1 MARTEDEERRNMKR
15 KRIMQAALRI
25 FSQKGYSPTALDE
38 IAQEAGIAKGTL
50 YLYFKDKED
59 LICSTLISVLD
70 DIKERMME
78 RISEDMD
85 PVETLGEI
93 ARALF
98 EYFSENNEFYNVYLT
113 ILNYNLVSNYTTL
126 FDRMLARKKELYQF
140 ESQLVDAAK
149 DLGSIRR
156 DLATEDIVMAF
167 DGIVMNIIDQMF
179 FLRSDSTFDPRE
191 KAGMVMHL
199 FLEGVGKQKG

>member
-1 MARTEDEERRNMKR
+1 MARAEDEERREIKR

-78 RISEDMD
+78 RVSEDMD
-85 PVETLGEI
+85 PVDTLCEI
-93 ARALF
+93 ALALF
-98 EYFSENNEFYNVYLT
+98 DYFSENHEFYNVYLT
-113 ILNYNLVSNYTTL
+113 ILNYNLVSNYTSL
-126 FDRMLARKKELYQF
+126 FERMLARKMELYEY
-140 ESQLVDAAK
+140 ESRLVEAAK
-149 DLGSIRR
+149 GLGSIRD

-179 FLRSDSTFDPRE
+179 FLRSDRNFDPHD
-191 KAGMVMHL
+191 KAVMVMKL
-199 FLEGVGKQKG
+199 FLEGVGGRTG

>member
-1 MARTEDEERRNMKR
+1 M
-15 KRIMQAALRI
+15 
-25 FSQKGYSPTALDE
+25 DE

-78 RISEDMD
+78 RIFEDMD

-113 ILNYNLVSNYTTL
+113 ILNYNLVSNYAAL
-126 FDRMLARKKELYQF
+126 FERMLARKKELYHF

-149 DLGSIRR
+149 GLGSIRR

-179 FLRSDSTFDPRE
+179 FPGRGAVRFWCL
-191 KAGMVMHL
+191 L
-199 FLEGVGKQKG
+199 FPPVKPKVVCLTPKNVVAPVAIDVNDLTGATGVW